1 MAFDI
6 ERFHKATRRVRKFLK
21 KNSKRPTSKAIH
33 DLRTSIRSLETT
45 SNTLQL
51 RSRKTR
57 DLLRAMRDIRK
68 RAGKVRDMDVL
79 TADALTVRPEGEQ
92 DCLVQL
98 LEYLG
103 AERNKSAKRLR
114 RFIRLGGRQHGEGLK
129 RNSKRVEKVLKAP
142 VNQANGSDA
151 ASVTMARTL
160 KLSSDLQSPA

>member
-21 KNSKRPTSKAIH
+21 KNPKRPTSNAIH

-45 SNTLQL
+45 FNTLQL
-51 RSRKTR
+51 RSRKKTR
-57 DLLRAMRDIRK
+57 ELLRDMRDIRK

-103 AERNKSAKRLR
+103 AQRNKSAKRLR
-114 RFIRLGGRQHGEGLK
+114 RFIRLTGGQHGEGLK
-129 RNSKRVEKVLKAP
+129 RNSKRVEKVLKRSVDRAS
-142 VNQANGSDA
+142 GSDA
-151 ASVTMARTL
+151 T
-160 KLSSDLQSPA
+160 